1 MDGLAAGLTSQ
12 PPCHFIKKARTMT
25 DTRSSSPTAYDG
37 FHLQSIAGQWRQ
49 GSSGKPKADRNPYSG
64 ETLVKIVQA
73 DRNDLDAAYRAAK
86 AAQPGWEAQM
96 PGERA
101 AYMAARSERR
111 ELWLIKLEAV

>member
-1 MDGLAAGLTSQ
+1 
-12 PPCHFIKKARTMT
+12 MT

-101 AYMAARSERR
+101 AIIQRAAAIMEARR
-111 ELWLIKLEAV
+111 DEIIDWLIRESGSTRLKARLEWNSVRA

>member
-64 ETLVKIVQA
+64 ETLVNIVQA
-73 DRNDLDAAYRAAK
+73 DRNDLDAAYRADK
-86 AAQPGWEAQM
+86 AS
-96 PGERA
+96 
-101 AYMAARSERR
+101 ARRGRDLYQRR
-111 ELWLIKLEAV
+111 

>member
-49 GSSGKPKADRNPYSG
+49 GSSGKPKADRNLCVPKTRFG
-64 ETLVKIVQA
+64 M
-73 DRNDLDAAYRAAK
+73 DA
-86 AAQPGWEAQM
+86 E
-96 PGERA
+96 
-101 AYMAARSERR
+101 SRR
-111 ELWLIKLEAV
+111 GKLAP